1 MMLEEKESEA
11 VDRYKLVSQPVFVEQ
26 PQYTQKKKSY
36 RRQKWK
42 EASSDKSR
50 GATEESPESVLKACQ
65 LKGEITAYRKEDGCS
80 RERRKDH
87 QWVKKTHLAS
97 GI

>member
-1 MMLEEKESEA
+1 MRQC
-11 VDRYKLVSQPVFVEQ
+11 DRYKLVSQPVFVEQ

-42 EASSDKSR
+42 EASSDKNR
-50 GATEESPESVLKACQ
+50 GATEESPEGVLKACQ
-65 LKGEITAYRKEDGCS
+65 LKGEETTAYRKEDGCS